1 MADNMATLNHKIDSL
16 VFDCFQKS
24 SDIIL
29 QGRRC
34 SLEPEIV
41 SSFQNRDAPSSF
53 RDNTDY
59 CNQVLK
65 DWRVNL
71 NSPLVLDVSLLDP
84 ESKEFYLMER
94 WKVIYKRKDDTKDGR
109 LSAVSRRIIT
119 LMRTLYC
126 FVRLLPGFQLLNMC
140 PKIPFLTFRLY
151 NPEQPSSR
159 NFVCE
164 SSYYDFPRIQTFRGT
179 LYLGV
184 RYMSAIILQVRYL
197 DYLLHSLTLCTT
209 YLTIIFTNIVC
220 VENSNDTSRSS

>member
-1 MADNMATLNHKIDSL
+1 MSDAMGTLNQKIDSL

-34 SLEPEIV
+34 TLEPEIV
-41 SSFQNRDAPSSF
+41 LSGLQPGIQTFK
-53 RDNTDY
+53 DNSDY
-59 CNQVLK
+59 CCQVLR

-71 NSPLVLDVSLLDP
+71 NSPLVLDVSLLDLD
-84 ESKEFYLMER
+84 SKEFHLMER
-94 WKVIYKRKDDTKDGR
+94 WKIIYKRKDDTKDGR
-109 LSAVSRRIIT
+109 LSSVSRRIIT

-140 PKIPFLTFRLY
+140 PKTPLVTFRLY
-151 NPEQPSSR
+151 NPEHPSSR
-159 NFVCE
+159 NFVSE

-184 RYMSAIILQVRYL
+184 RYMAANVLQVTRKGAS
-197 DYLLHSLTLCTT
+197 HAEV
-209 YLTIIFTNIVC
+209 N
-220 VENSNDTSRSS
+220 TSRILIH

>member
-1 MADNMATLNHKIDSL
+1 MTDNMATLTQKIDSL

-34 SLEPEIV
+34 SLEPECCSSSPVV
-41 SSFQNRDAPSSF
+41 STFK
-53 RDNTDY
+53 DNSDY
-59 CNQVLK
+59 CYQVLK
-65 DWRVNL
+65 DWKLNL

-84 ESKEFYLMER
+84 ETKGFHLMER
-94 WKVIYKRKDDTKDGR
+94 WKVIYKRKDVTKDGR
-109 LSAVSRRIIT
+109 LSSVSRRIVT

-140 PKIPFLTFRLY
+140 PTVPVLSFRLY

-159 NFVCE
+159 NFVSE

-184 RYMSAIILQVRYL
+184 RYMASNILQVSGL
-197 DYLLHSLTLCTT
+197 HLLCGSV
-209 YLTIIFTNIVC
+209 I
-220 VENSNDTSRSS
+220 

>member
-1 MADNMATLNHKIDSL
+1 MSDSLATLTHKIDSL

-34 SLEPEIV
+34 SLEPE
-41 SSFQNRDAPSSF
+41 SSSSSQVMSSDWK
-53 RDNTDY
+53 DNSEY
-59 CNQVLK
+59 CFQVLR
-65 DWRVNL
+65 DWKVNL
-71 NSPLVLDVSLLDP
+71 NSPVVLDVSLLDP
-84 ESKEFYLMER
+84 VTKEYYLMER
-94 WKVIYKRKDDTKDGR
+94 WKIIYKRKDDTKDGR
-109 LSAVSRRIIT
+109 LSSVSRRIVT

-140 PKIPFLTFRLY
+140 PTIPILTFRLY
-151 NPEQPSSR
+151 DPEQPPSR

-184 RYMSAIILQVRYL
+184 RYMAANILQVTC
-197 DYLLHSLTLCTT
+197 DNFLLFFFG
-209 YLTIIFTNIVC
+209 Y
-220 VENSNDTSRSS
+220 

>member
-1 MADNMATLNHKIDSL
+1 MTDSSATLTHKIDSL

-34 SLEPEIV
+34 SVEPEF
-41 SSFQNRDAPSSF
+41 SSSSQVVPSDFKDNSEYCYQMLRDWK
-53 RDNTDY
+53 
-59 CNQVLK
+59 L
-65 DWRVNL
+65 NL
-71 NSPLVLDVSLLDP
+71 NSPVVIDVSLLNP
-84 ESKEFYLMER
+84 ETKEFYLMER
-94 WKVIYKRKDDTKDGR
+94 WKIIYKRKDDTKDGR
-109 LSAVSRRIIT
+109 LSSVSRRIVT

-140 PKIPFLTFRLY
+140 PTMSILSFRLY
-151 NPEQPSSR
+151 NPEQPPSR

-184 RYMSAIILQVRYL
+184 RYMAANVLQV
-197 DYLLHSLTLCTT
+197 
-209 YLTIIFTNIVC
+209 N
-220 VENSNDTSRSS
+220 

>member
-1 MADNMATLNHKIDSL
+1 MADSMATLTHKIDSL

-34 SLEPEIV
+34 TLEPER
-41 SSFQNRDAPSSF
+41 SPSQPLSYK
-53 RDNTDY
+53 DNSDY
-59 CNQVLK
+59 CYQVLK
-65 DWRVNL
+65 DWKLNL
-71 NSPLVLDVSLLDP
+71 SSPVVLDLSLLDP
-84 ESKEFYLMER
+84 ETKGFHLMER
-94 WKVIYKRKDDTKDGR
+94 WKIIYKRKDDTKDGR
-109 LSAVSRRIIT
+109 LSAVSRRIVT

-140 PKIPFLTFRLY
+140 PTVPVLSFRLY

-159 NFVCE
+159 NFISE

-184 RYMSAIILQVRYL
+184 RYMAPNILQVRL
-197 DYLLHSLTLCTT
+197 NADICGLPTVCDTAQKSTL
-209 YLTIIFTNIVC
+209 IV
-220 VENSNDTSRSS
+220 VS